1 MAEESDRVLIS
12 RARGGDV
19 RALEAL
25 ARRYLRPA
33 FAVAFAFL
41 RSPTDAEDLAQE
53 ALMVSLQRLDQC
65 RDPERFASWLLQSVR
80 HRAINQL
87 NQRKVQARLIDGP
100 QHGAAVEAAAA
111 QLDLRQQLIVA
122 LEQLTLVQR
131 EVVLL
136 HDLEGWTHRE
146 IATALD
152 ISEVTSRQTLFVAR
166 HLLRAALANDARE
179 EARHDQ

>member
-12 RARGGDV
+12 RARSGDA

-25 ARRYLRPA
+25 VRRYLRPA
-33 FAVAFAFL
+33 FAVALAFL

-65 RDPERFASWLLQSVR
+65 RNPEHFASWLLQSVR

-87 NQRKVQARLIDGP
+87 NQRKVQARRIDGP
-100 QHGAAVEAAAA
+100 QHGATVEPVAA
-111 QLDLRQQLIVA
+111 QLDLRQQLIAA

-131 EVVLL
+131 QVVLL

-152 ISEVTSRQTLFVAR
+152 FSEVTSRQTLFVAR
-166 HLLRAALANDARE
+166 HLLRAALANDSQE
-179 EARHDQ
+179 EARHDS

>member
-12 RARGGDV
+12 RARGGDA

-25 ARRYLRPA
+25 VRRYLRPA
-33 FAVAFAFL
+33 FAVALAFL

-65 RDPERFASWLLQSVR
+65 RNPERFASWLLQSVR

-87 NQRKVQARLIDGP
+87 NQRKVQARLIEGP
-100 QHGAAVEAAAA
+100 QDGATVEPVAA
-111 QLDLRQQLIVA
+111 QLDLRRRLLAA

-152 ISEVTSRQTLFVAR
+152 LSEVTSRQTLFVAR
-166 HLLRAALANDARE
+166 HLLRATLANDSQE
-179 EARHDQ
+179 EARHDS

>member
-1 MAEESDRVLIS
+1 MAEESDRVLIA
-12 RARGGDV
+12 RVRGGDA

-25 ARRYLRPA
+25 VRRYLRPA
-33 FAVAFAFL
+33 FAVALAFL
-41 RSPTDAEDLAQE
+41 RSPADAEDLAQE
-53 ALMVSLQRLDQC
+53 TLMVSLQRLNQC

-87 NQRKVQARLIDGP
+87 NQRRVHAHLLDGR
-100 QHGAAVEAAAA
+100 QYGRTVEPAAAR
-111 QLDLRQQLIVA
+111 LDLRQQLIAA

-136 HDLEGWTHRE
+136 HDLEEWTHRE

-152 ISEVTSRQTLFVAR
+152 ISEVMSRQTLFVAR
-166 HLLRAALANDARE
+166 QLLRAALANDSRQ
-179 EARHDQ
+179 EARHD